1 MVKFCESCNGA
12 GIFAQLKTYSCHTK
26 CAITMNIFKIGLLYF
41 GVCRPVGRIDSSG
54 GENMTRVV
62 IIVIVIVGLFAAG
75 LAALS
80 SWNIPAPTTAI
91 NKVVSDE
98 NLPK

>member
-1 MVKFCESCNGA
+1 MALQCPDA
-12 GIFAQLKTYSCHTK
+12 
-26 CAITMNIFKIGLLYF
+26 
-41 GVCRPVGRIDSSG
+41 CRPVYRTDRSV
-54 GENMTRVV
+54 GENMNRVG

-75 LAALS
+75 LVALS

>member
-1 MVKFCESCNGA
+1 MA
-12 GIFAQLKTYSCHTK
+12 LRYPDA
-26 CAITMNIFKIGLLYF
+26 
-41 GVCRPVGRIDSSG
+41 CRLICRIDRSG
-54 GENMTRVV
+54 GENMNRVG
-62 IIVIVIVGLFAAG
+62 IIVIRIGGLFAAG
-75 LAALS
+75 LVALS

>member
-1 MVKFCESCNGA
+1 MALRCPDA
-12 GIFAQLKTYSCHTK
+12 
-26 CAITMNIFKIGLLYF
+26 
-41 GVCRPVGRIDSSG
+41 CRPVSRADGSG
-54 GENMTRVV
+54 GENMNRVGV
-62 IIVIVIVGLFAAG
+62 IVIVIVGLFAAG
-75 LAALS
+75 LVALS

>member
-1 MVKFCESCNGA
+1 MVLRCPDA
-12 GIFAQLKTYSCHTK
+12 
-26 CAITMNIFKIGLLYF
+26 
-41 GVCRPVGRIDSSG
+41 CRPVCRTDRSG
-54 GENMTRVV
+54 GENMNQVG

-75 LAALS
+75 LVALS

-91 NKVVSDE
+91 NKVVADE

>member
-1 MVKFCESCNGA
+1 MALQCPDA
-12 GIFAQLKTYSCHTK
+12 
-26 CAITMNIFKIGLLYF
+26 
-41 GVCRPVGRIDSSG
+41 CRPVCKTDRSG
-54 GENMTRVV
+54 GENMNRVG
-62 IIVIVIVGLFAAG
+62 IIVIVIVGLFAAS
-75 LAALS
+75 LVALS

>member
-1 MVKFCESCNGA
+1 MALS
-12 GIFAQLKTYSCHTK
+12 
-26 CAITMNIFKIGLLYF
+26 YF

-54 GENMTRVV
+54 RENMIRVV
-62 IIVIVIVGLFAAG
+62 IIVTVIVGLFAAG